1 MCVAP
6 NTRISADMQCASTY
20 GYYPCGDWK
29 NVVSTNATDDFTVEI
44 SVSTGMLRMGNV
56 HIGFTTRAAFLANA
70 FMLQSPGVYT
80 LWPLCGV
87 LYGKGYCGKYDG
99 RPVRR
104 GGIDWRIR
112 CVFDRDHGTISFHV
126 NGVDMGIA
134 WDYVDAESTLYAVA
148 VICESDVDI
157 HLV

>member
-87 LYGKGYCGKYDG
+87 LYGK
-99 RPVRR
+99 RVLWQVRR
-104 GGIDWRIR
+104 QTRSSGRNRLADSV
-112 CVFDRDHGTISFHV
+112 CF
-126 NGVDMGIA
+126 
-134 WDYVDAESTLYAVA
+134 
-148 VICESDVDI
+148 
-157 HLV
+157 